1 MDIKI
6 DLLKEKLLK
15 NLSNKKLETIYD
27 IINRNNPISL
37 RIIEWFVSNYAKVHK
52 TSYKLE
58 NKTFLVYNSYK
69 DEQLNSY
76 KKKLFDMYRRMDRVF
91 IPIKKDKVLETTVA
105 QLNFFTWIFKCKILD
120 YIEKNIDKI
129 RKDLN
134 DSKKIKTPKRKKKQ
148 DIVISRSN
156 IIINLC

>member
-6 DLLKEKLLK
+6 GLLKDKLLK
-15 NLSNKKLETIYD
+15 NLSNKKLEIIYD
-27 IINRNNPISL
+27 IINRNNKVSL
-37 RIIEWFVSNYAKVHK
+37 RILEWFVANYAKTHK
-52 TSYKLE
+52 VSYKLE

-105 QLNFFTWIFKCKILD
+105 QLNFFTWIFKCKILE
-120 YIEKNIDKI
+120 YIEKNIEKI
-129 RKDLN
+129 KKDLS
-134 DSKKIKTPKRKKKQ
+134 DSCKTKIPKRKKQ
-148 DIVISRSN
+148 DIVITRSS
-156 IIINLC
+156 ITINLC